1 MLISPLAIK
10 LCKARGLD
18 PLSLRGSGPRG
29 RIMAMDLEKVAGLS
43 DAAAPQSKLA
53 EPISQQGPTAVA
65 KALLSPTRP
74 EKEGYFVYDGEADM
88 RALANISLP
97 IAVQSEK
104 LLERRYSLMDY
115 IVRATVK
122 ACCTEIGQLRAVM
135 DVLLFEEEG
144 RGVVALKDAERKTI
158 YKIARELQH
167 TAPIPEG
174 FRPMIVVC
182 DACTSRDQVAQQL
195 TAANRP
201 RFALVLRGRSP
212 KVGIRVGCELSSM
225 LLDYTFYASN
235 TLTREQGDRIAARL
249 HMLLCD
255 PISLLL
261 LN

>member
-1 MLISPLAIK
+1 MLLSPLAIK

-18 PLSLRGSGPRG
+18 PLSMRGSGPRG
-29 RIMAMDLEKVAGLS
+29 RIMAIDLEQVAILS
-43 DAAAPQSKLA
+43 DADG
-53 EPISQQGPTAVA
+53 ISTQQGPTAVA

-97 IAVQSEK
+97 IAVQCGK
-104 LLERRYSLMDY
+104 LLEKRYSLMDY

-122 ACCTEIGQLRAVM
+122 ACCADMGESHASM

-144 RGVVALKDAERKTI
+144 RGLVALPDAERKTI
-158 YKIARELQH
+158 YKIALELQRNI
-167 TAPIPEG
+167 PIPAG
-174 FRPMIVVC
+174 FIPSIVVC
-182 DACTSRDQVAQQL
+182 DACTSREQVAQQL
-195 TAANRP
+195 ASANRP

-212 KVGIRVGCELSSM
+212 KVGIRVGCDLSSM

-235 TLTREQGDRIAARL
+235 TLTREQADRIAARL
-249 HMLLCD
+249 HMLFCD

-261 LN
+261 LA